1 MISKRMIRAA
11 MFNIFPHLCV
21 IIDLL
26 ADVSAGVIIN
36 ILVDV
41 SAIKVCPDV
50 VRDVS
55 VGVLLGVVPDVLTD
69 VEFIVVAAAT
79 LAFEISAA

>member
-41 SAIKVCPDV
+41 LDIKSRANVMVETLGDML
-50 VRDVS
+50 
-55 VGVLLGVVPDVLTD
+55 VGLDIGLV
-69 VEFIVVAAAT
+69 FC
-79 LAFEISAA
+79 

>member
-41 SAIKVCPDV
+41 LDIKSRANVMVETLGDML
-50 VRDVS
+50 
-55 VGVLLGVVPDVLTD
+55 VGLGIRLV
-69 VEFIVVAAAT
+69 FC
-79 LAFEISAA
+79 